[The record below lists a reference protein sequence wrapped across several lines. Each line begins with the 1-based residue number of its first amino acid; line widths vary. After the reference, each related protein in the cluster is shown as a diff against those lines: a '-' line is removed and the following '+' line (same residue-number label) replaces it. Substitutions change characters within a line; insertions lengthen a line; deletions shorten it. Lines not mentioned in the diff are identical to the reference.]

1 MRTIDRDRTTL
12 LVIDFQQR
20 LMPAIE
26 GASGVLANAGRLIEA
41 AKKLGVPAIVTEQY
55 PRGLGPTVPELAV
68 DGMPKLAKMDFDATR
83 ADGFFELL
91 PKDRPDIVV
100 AGCEAHIC
108 VLQTV
113 LGLLDGGHNVH
124 VVRDAVGSRRAESK
138 ETAVERMRGHG
149 AGIVTT
155 EMALFEW
162 LGTAAD
168 PHFREISVLI
178 R

>member
-1 MRTIDRDRTTL
+1 MLTIDRDHTTL

-20 LMPAIE
+20 LMPAIDE
-26 GASGVLANAGRLIEA
+26 AGQIIANAGRLITA
-41 AKKLGVPAIVTEQY
+41 ARKLGVPAIVTEQN
-55 PRGLGPTVPELAV
+55 PKGLGPTVPELAV
-68 DGMPKLAKMDFDATR
+68 EGLSTLAKMEFDATR
-83 ADGFFELL
+83 AAGFFELL

-100 AGCEAHIC
+100 AGCEAHVC

-113 LGLLDGGHNVH
+113 LGLIDGGHKVH
-124 VVRDAVGSRRAESK
+124 VVRDAIGSRRAESK
-138 ETAVERMRGHG
+138 DTAIERMRGHG
-149 AGIVTT
+149 AGIVTA
-155 EMALFEW
+155 EMVLFEW

>member
-1 MRTIDRDRTTL
+1 MITIDRDRTTL

-20 LMPAIE
+20 LMPAID

-41 AKKLGVPAIVTEQY
+41 AKKLGVPAVVTEQY

-100 AGCEAHIC
+100 AGCEAHVC

-113 LGLLDGGHNVH
+113 LGLIDAGHAVH
-124 VVRDAVGSRRAESK
+124 VVRDAIGSRRAESK

-162 LGTAAD
+162 LRTAAD

>member
-20 LMPAIE
+20 LMPAIHD
-26 GASGVLANAGRLIEA
+26 ASSVLANAGRLIEA

-83 ADGFFELL
+83 ADGLFELL

-100 AGCEAHIC
+100 AGCEAHVC

-113 LGLLDGGHNVH
+113 LGLIDAGHAVH
-124 VVRDAVGSRRAESK
+124 VVRDAIGSRRTESR
-138 ETAVERMRGHG
+138 EAAVERMRHHG

>member
-1 MRTIDRDRTTL
+1 MITIDRDRTTL

-20 LMPAIE
+20 LMPAID

-41 AKKLGVPAIVTEQY
+41 AGKLGVPAVVTEQY

-91 PKDRPDIVV
+91 PKDRPDIVIV
-100 AGCEAHIC
+100 GCEAHVC

-113 LGLLDGGHNVH
+113 LGLIDAGHAVH
-124 VVRDAVGSRRAESK
+124 VVRDAIGSRRAESK

>member
-1 MRTIDRDRTTL
+1 MLTIDRDRTTL

-20 LMPAIE
+20 LMPAID

-41 AKKLGVPAIVTEQY
+41 AKKLGVPAVVTEQY

-100 AGCEAHIC
+100 AGCEAHVC

-113 LGLLDGGHNVH
+113 LGLIDGGHAVQ
-124 VVRDAVGSRRAESK
+124 VVRDAIGSRRAESK
-138 ETAVERMRGHG
+138 EAAVERMRGHG

>member
-1 MRTIDRDRTTL
+1 MRTIDRDRTAL

-20 LMPAIE
+20 LMPAIHD
-26 GASGVLANAGRLIEA
+26 ASSVLANAGRLIEA

-100 AGCEAHIC
+100 AGCEAHVC
-108 VLQTV
+108 VMQTV
-113 LGLLDGGHNVH
+113 VGLIDAGHAVY
-124 VVRDAVGSRRAESK
+124 VVRDAIGSRRAESK
-138 ETAVERMRGHG
+138 EAAVERMRHHG

>member
-1 MRTIDRDRTTL
+1 MITIDRDRTTL

-20 LMPAIE
+20 LMPAIGDAE
-26 GASGVLANAGRLIEA
+26 NILANAGKLIEA
-41 AKKLGVPAIVTEQY
+41 AGKLGVPAVVTEQY

-68 DGMPKLAKMDFDATR
+68 ESLPILAKMDFDATR
-83 ADGFFELL
+83 AAGFFEML
-91 PKDRPDIVV
+91 PKERPDILVC
-100 AGCEAHIC
+100 GCEAHVC

-113 LGLLDGGHNVH
+113 LGLIEGGHKVH
-124 VVRDAVGSRRAESK
+124 VLRDAIGSRRAESK
-138 ETAVERMRGHG
+138 ETAIERMRGLG
-149 AGIVTT
+149 AEIVTT

>member
-1 MRTIDRDRTTL
+1 MITIDRDRTTL

-20 LMPAIE
+20 LMPAIHD
-26 GASGVLANAGRLIEA
+26 ASSVLANAGRLIEA
-41 AKKLGVPAIVTEQY
+41 AGKLGVPAVVTEQY

-100 AGCEAHIC
+100 AGCEAHVC

-113 LGLLDGGHNVH
+113 LGLIDSGHAVH
-124 VVRDAVGSRRAESK
+124 VVRDAIGSRRAESK

>member
-1 MRTIDRDRTTL
+1 MITIDRDRTTL

-20 LMPAIE
+20 LMPAIHD
-26 GASGVLANAGRLIEA
+26 ASSVLANAGRLIAA
-41 AKKLGVPAIVTEQY
+41 AKKLGVPTVVTEQY

-100 AGCEAHIC
+100 AGCEAHVC
-108 VLQTV
+108 VMQTV
-113 LGLLDGGHNVH
+113 FGLIDAGHAVY
-124 VVRDAVGSRRAESK
+124 VVRDAIGSRRAESK
-138 ETAVERMRGHG
+138 EAAVERMRHHG

>member
-20 LMPAIE
+20 LMPAID

-41 AKKLGVPAIVTEQY
+41 AKKLGVPAVVTEQY

-83 ADGFFELL
+83 AAGFFELL
-91 PKDRPDIVV
+91 PKGRPDIVV
-100 AGCEAHIC
+100 AGCEAHVC

-113 LGLLDGGHNVH
+113 LGLIDAGHAVH
-124 VVRDAVGSRRAESK
+124 VVRDAIGSRRAESK
-138 ETAVERMRGHG
+138 EAAIERMRHHG
-149 AGIVTT
+149 AGIMTT

>member
-20 LMPAIE
+20 LMPAIHD
-26 GASGVLANAGRLIEA
+26 ASSVLANAGRLIEA

-91 PKDRPDIVV
+91 PKDRPDFVV
-100 AGCEAHIC
+100 AGCEAHVC

-113 LGLLDGGHNVH
+113 LGLIDSGHAVH
-124 VVRDAVGSRRAESK
+124 VVRDAIGSRRAESK

-155 EMALFEW
+155 EMVLFEW
-162 LGTAAD
+162 LGTAVD

>member
-20 LMPAIE
+20 LMPAID
-26 GASGVLANAGRLIEA
+26 GASGVLVNAGRLIEA
-41 AKKLGVPAIVTEQY
+41 AKRLGVPAVVTEQN
-55 PRGLGPTVPELAV
+55 PKGLGPTVPELAV
-68 DGMPKLAKMDFDATR
+68 EGLPTLAKMEFDAAR

-91 PKDRPDIVV
+91 PKDRPDILV
-100 AGCEAHIC
+100 AGCEAHVC

-113 LGLLDGGHNVH
+113 LGLIDAGHAVY
-124 VVRDAVGSRRAESK
+124 VVRDAIGSRRAESK
-138 ETAVERMRGHG
+138 EAAIERMRRHG
-149 AGIVTT
+149 AEIVTT

-168 PHFREISVLI
+168 SHFREIAALI